1 MWGKTLKQDTKEFQ
15 TLCSLYFS
23 VVKNKLYLHLG
34 GGGVWRALCEGGAGG
49 TFPLLLSPPPPPRLG
64 QKEMAAYRGRVPIQ
78 LLSRIPGVD
87 CLTTPYQVGNKPGE
101 VFLPRIMLSLNG
113 KDLNLT

>member
-1 MWGKTLKQDTKEFQ
+1 MGQETKEFQ

-49 TFPLLLSPPPPPRLG
+49 HLSTAPLPSPAPPDLG
-64 QKEMAAYRGRVPIQ
+64 KTGNGPFLWAGLTPAAE
-78 LLSRIPGVD
+78 LFAE
-87 CLTTPYQVGNKPGE
+87 CL
-101 VFLPRIMLSLNG
+101 VFVTL
-113 KDLNLT
+113 